1 MPSRR
6 LRTSLALLATTSLLL
21 VASACG
27 TDQSGGEETAPSE
40 AASAPASPA
49 APTSAPAESP
59 TPTEAAPTEAARTGA
74 APTHSDP
81 AARAAQGALA
91 AVPGDV
97 ISIDPERGS
106 VWSVLVR
113 DANGRGTEV
122 YVDATDGTVNRQER
136 EALPAVA
143 RTGAPAITAVEAIDV
158 ALKAQPSGAV
168 RELDLGLERTRVVWE
183 IKVRGGGNTE
193 FYIDATS
200 GQIVKQE
207 RA

>member
-1 MPSRR
+1 M
-6 LRTSLALLATTSLLL
+6 
-21 VASACG
+21 
-27 TDQSGGEETAPSE
+27 
-40 AASAPASPA
+40 
-49 APTSAPAESP
+49 
-59 TPTEAAPTEAARTGA
+59 
-74 APTHSDP
+74 
-81 AARAAQGALA
+81 
-91 AVPGDV
+91 

-183 IKVRGGGNTE
+183 IEVRGGGNTE